1 MQKNIKQIKKLI
13 TTIYIQKDLQ
23 VIQIL
28 FLYIFELQYI
38 YFRN

>member
-28 FLYIFELQYI
+28 FLYIFELQCI